1 MWIVYNLLQS
11 LGIEVFQP
19 QSISGM
25 SHPWLRVS
33 WQKRLLSFQVFLA
46 IDPVIDDVT
55 TWRCGPNE
63 LAWAVAMEKCMGA
76 RHEVRIRLIKKQS
89 FAFFLSVKPN
99 HVWQRCEVYQRRSAD
114 QPTRPAY
121 ISRSSY
127 GMAASVHICV
137 IKQSVRNRYVS
148 YPRFLSSSFA
158 ICNLIET
165 GKICR
170 ILFQCDV

>member
-1 MWIVYNLLQS
+1 MNVMILKKKNKMWIVYNLLQS

-89 FAFFLSVKPN
+89 FAFFYPWSRITYDNDVKYIN
-99 HVWQRCEVYQRRSAD
+99 VEVQTSQRGQRTFQGVLMAWLLQCTFVWS
-114 QPTRPAY
+114 
-121 ISRSSY
+121 
-127 GMAASVHICV
+127 
-137 IKQSVRNRYVS
+137 N
-148 YPRFLSSSFA
+148 
-158 ICNLIET
+158 NLFVT
-165 GKICR
+165 
-170 ILFQCDV
+170 DM